1 MNITLHILV
10 LNSLKSLLEKLTTPA
25 FNKPNKMLSEA
36 SIGQHFRHIIE
47 FYQCCLFENKNG
59 IVNYDQRKRTKTLE
73 EDTKEGIQAITKVID
88 ALTAMDF
95 SENKEFHFC
104 GDVTQQNNG
113 SVYIKSTLFR
123 ELIYCMDHCIHHQ
136 SLIKIALIEQNLVHL
151 IDADFGVAFSTL
163 AYRKKCV

>member
-47 FYQCCLFENKNG
+47 FYQCCLFESKNG
-59 IVNYDQRKRTKTLE
+59 IVNYDLRKRTKVLE
-73 EDTKEGIQAITKVID
+73 EDPNEGIHAIDKV
-88 ALTAMDF
+88 LNVLKAMDF
-95 SENKEFHFC
+95 SENKAFRFC
-104 GDVTQQNNG
+104 GDVTQENKDPF
-113 SVYIKSTLFR
+113 IDSTFFR